1 MTLATYDPNTA
12 EPLPVHEAVN
22 GRRYPCPLPT
32 CGATFMERY
41 GLVRHWRSHSGEK
54 PYRCTYPACDK
65 AYAHR
70 PGLDYHIAAVHTGA
84 RPFQCGAPGCVAAF
98 PCSSAL
104 KVHMHK
110 HHGGSLDPA
119 DGGQADPD
127 SDPPV
132 KSEGSGSGSG
142 EGSPEDIEAALGG
155 GRVRQAAWT

>member
-1 MTLATYDPNTA
+1 M
-12 EPLPVHEAVN
+12 
-22 GRRYPCPLPT
+22 
-32 CGATFMERY
+32 
-41 GLVRHWRSHSGEK
+41 
-54 PYRCTYPACDK
+54 
-65 AYAHR
+65 
-70 PGLDYHIAAVHTGA
+70 HTGA